1 MLNLRFQTTPTLI
14 IEPDAAARLGTQVLE
29 MGCRSVLLVTDAGVL
44 AAGLLDAVLAGLA
57 EAGVAVSVF
66 SQVQADPPEAVI
78 MAAVAAAKACS
89 ADCVVGLG
97 GGSSLDV
104 AKLAALLARSGEALA
119 EVYGM
124 NVAQGPRLPLIL
136 LPTTAGTG
144 SEVTAVS
151 VVTTGA
157 GEKNVVISPL
167 LLPDRA
173 ILDASLT
180 VGLPAHVTAATGID
194 AMVHAVEAYTSL
206 HLKNPISDCLAR
218 EALRLL
224 AGNLFAACQD
234 GSNLQAREN
243 MLLGACLAGM
253 AFANAPVA
261 AVHALA
267 YPLGA
272 RFHVPHGLSNALVL
286 GPVMRFNLDTVAPLY
301 AQLADI
307 VLPGTAGNDRDRAL
321 ALADYLGSLAA
332 ELGLATR
339 LREVG
344 ITDADIDAL
353 AQDAMKQTRLLGNN
367 PRPVLLEDVR
377 AIYREVL

>member
-14 IEPDAAARLGTQVLE
+14 IEPGAAARLGTQALE

-44 AAGLLDAVLAGLA
+44 AAGLLDGVLTGLA

-78 MAAVAAAKACS
+78 MAAVSAAQACA

-124 NVAQGPRLPLIL
+124 NIAKGPRLPLIL

-344 ITDADIDAL
+344 ITEADIDGL
-353 AQDAMKQTRLLGNN
+353 AQDAMKQTRLLANN
-367 PRPVLLEDVR
+367 PRPVSLDDVR